1 MISIEEKLTSKVPG
15 LTSLFVSFDYNK
27 EIIEIIK
34 ALPCKNYSKVTK
46 TWEVPVTYLS
56 ELLDRLCFIDDINVK
71 LYDYIVDE
79 ENVYT
84 LSKYKTHPYP
94 YQLDGIQY
102 GLNHNKWLLLDEPGL
117 GKTLQ
122 IIYLAYELKK
132 RDKLKH
138 CLIVCGINNLKTN
151 WKKEIDKHSN
161 LTSTILGEYNTRK
174 GNLRFGGNKE
184 KLKHLKSDIKEFFV
198 IVNIEA
204 LRDDNIIKELKK
216 QQDNYQMIVVDEI
229 HTCKSDSSQQGKN
242 LLKLTDAKYLVGATG
257 TLMLNDPLDVYVPFK
272 WAGIDKSTLTNF
284 KNYYCIYGGKFGND
298 FLGYHNLDIIKKQL
312 QLFSL
317 RRKKDLL
324 DLPEKNVITEYVD
337 MSDKQTQFYEDVVNG
352 VKSEVDKVKLTYT
365 DTLALILRLR
375 QATACPSILT
385 TSDVPSVKIERACEL
400 TEQLVKTG
408 EKVVIF
414 STFKD
419 TVNVLKDKLSKYNP
433 VIGTGETDDVEL
445 STSIDMFQQD
455 NEHQVFIG
463 TWQKCGTGLT
473 LNRARYMIFIDTPWT
488 DGAFKQACDRIHRIG
503 SKNPVFI
510 YNLVCTNT
518 VDEKVL
524 SIITDKKALSEF
536 VVDNEIT
543 KDSIASLK
551 KYICELR

>member
-1 MISIEEKLTSKVPG
+1 
-15 LTSLFVSFDYNK
+15 
-27 EIIEIIK
+27 
-34 ALPCKNYSKVTK
+34 
-46 TWEVPVTYLS
+46 
-56 ELLDRLCFIDDINVK
+56 
-71 LYDYIVDE
+71 
-79 ENVYT
+79 
-84 LSKYKTHPYP
+84 
-94 YQLDGIQY
+94 
-102 GLNHNKWLLLDEPGL
+102 
-117 GKTLQ
+117 
-122 IIYLAYELKK
+122 
-132 RDKLKH
+132 
-138 CLIVCGINNLKTN
+138 
-151 WKKEIDKHSN
+151 
-161 LTSTILGEYNTRK
+161 
-174 GNLRFGGNKE
+174 
-184 KLKHLKSDIKEFFV
+184 
-198 IVNIEA
+198 
-204 LRDDNIIKELKK
+204 
-216 QQDNYQMIVVDEI
+216 
-229 HTCKSDSSQQGKN
+229 
-242 LLKLTDAKYLVGATG
+242 
-257 TLMLNDPLDVYVPFK
+257 
-272 WAGIDKSTLTNF
+272 
-284 KNYYCIYGGKFGND
+284 
-298 FLGYHNLDIIKKQL
+298 
-312 QLFSL
+312 
-317 RRKKDLL
+317 
-324 DLPEKNVITEYVD
+324 

-352 VKSEVDKVKLTYT
+352 VKSEVNKVKLTYT

-385 TSDVPSVKIERACEL
+385 TNDVPSSKIERACEL
-400 TEQLVKTG
+400 TEQFVKTG